1 MKKIIGL
8 GFALVIIIVL
18 MVIFKDMAKKPP
30 ATPPEDGTKPPV
42 SGGPETPGHRP
53 PVAKTA
59 TDIRIGYPARVLVA
73 NHLGE
78 TLLRTNVL
86 EKNALRGQVTPL
98 ENEQTVINT
107 LTGGAIDVALV
118 SDVSALMMLGKGYKG
133 VIACS
138 LGSLGRTA
146 LLVPA
151 SSPVKELAD
160 LKGKKVAVSFGTSAH
175 RNLLKWL
182 KEKGIK
188 PSDLQLLNLAEPM
201 AGLLENKTIDAI
213 VVTDPVL
220 EKYLRDQRQPPRAI
234 VDSHHF
240 ALALVA
246 NDYYAKNPE
255 AVKKFIYALKEAFFF
270 VSKNKAQVNE
280 WVKKVSNIEDTY
292 IWACSEINMNIA
304 NREGINRVRV
314 ALNPDALKEVAL
326 FIGENQLAPIAPNI
340 DQATAKA
347 LVDEAA
353 KEIDPKTYDPKTVQ
367 VKP

>member
-8 GFALVIIIVL
+8 AIALVIIIVL
-18 MVIFKDMAKKPP
+18 MVIFKDMAKKPEG
-30 ATPPEDGTKPPV
+30 TPPDGGKPPV
-42 SGGPETPGHRP
+42 SGGPETGHKP

-59 TDIRIGYPARVLVA
+59 TDIRIGYPARMLVA

-107 LTGGAIDVALV
+107 LTGGAVDVALV

-151 SSPVKELAD
+151 NSPVKELAD

-188 PSDLQLLNLAEPM
+188 PAELQLLNLAEPM

-220 EKYLRDQRQPPRAI
+220 EQYLRAKQPPRAI

-240 ALALVA
+240 ALALVS
-246 NDYYAKNPE
+246 NDYYGKNPE
-255 AVKKFIYALKEAFFF
+255 AVNKFINVLKETFFF
-270 VSKNKAQVNE
+270 ISKNKAQVNE
-280 WVKKVSNIEDTY
+280 WVKKVSNIEETY

-314 ALNPDALKEVAL
+314 AVNPDALKEVAL
-326 FIGENQLAPIAPNI
+326 FIGENQLTPLTPEI
-340 DQATAKA
+340 DQIIPKT